1 MADVNF
7 FKNKTV
13 LVTGGCTGL
22 SKAIAIELIM
32 NKTDVV
38 LIASKKEEI
47 AAINNELSGT
57 KKKIGKFIG
66 VIGDTSSSK
75 TTDDLVRS
83 IRRAAGKVDILIN
96 NAAEL
101 VPGKFDEQ
109 GNMVIE
115 SMINKNVT
123 GTMLLTKAIIP
134 ILKDQKKPGMINIF
148 SYFGRVG
155 VPYFTAFSAAQ
166 HAVAG
171 FAEALQREYA
181 TENFRIMNVCTA
193 GLDTDMY
200 KGLVSKMAKLGYT
213 FDKPEDIA
221 KAIIDGYNAQ
231 KTELV
236 FGKQEKSMAYW
247 GRAGAKGNDNKFKKI
262 KTRLLNIIAGF
273 GNDE

>member
-57 KKKIGKFIG
+57 RKK
-66 VIGDTSSSK
+66 IGDTSASK

-221 KAIIDGYNAQ
+221 KAIIDGYNAK